1 MRRLTAII
9 LALGLGALALPLIA
23 QEDPEA
29 DKGFLLNFI
38 EDQLSAPDRQIS
50 ISAIDGVLSSDV
62 TIPEI
67 SISDEEGV
75 WLTIENAQLN
85 WDQGA
90 LLTGRL
96 QINSL
101 KAESIDYIRPAV
113 PAKGIDLPAPEAQAP
128 EIPQLPIAI
137 VLGELSV
144 PSVTFGED
152 LFGLGSEIAIAGS
165 LELID
170 GSLDTKL
177 DITRKDGPGGTLA
190 LALAYARDT
199 ETADIDLKLNEPPDG
214 LIVNLLGMEGKPE
227 VSLSLTGSGPLS
239 SLRTDLALD
248 VGGKRALSGVAQ
260 LTRKDGGLG
269 VAAELGG
276 PIADLVPSG
285 YKGFFG
291 ADTRLK
297 TDLLLRDGGGM
308 DVGSFT
314 LTGGQL
320 GLAARASTAADG
332 FLQSLKLDAGIGSAD
347 GSPVAL
353 PGGDETLR
361 LSAARLNVDYGEGD
375 AWTAA
380 LAISGLDTGTLAAQN
395 VTLDLGGAAL
405 NLADPA
411 NRRVTFNGDGAITGI
426 AATDPA
432 LVKGIGTK
440 LGLGIAGLWSP
451 QTALKL
457 AELRLM
463 GKAFDMAL
471 TGTLKGTQFD
481 GDIAVKTPNVAAF
494 SGLAGRQLGG
504 ALDLK
509 AKGTL
514 DALSGGFDL
523 VLDGSANDLALGM
536 DAADAILSGQTT
548 LSGRLARTASG
559 FSAENFAIGNARS
572 RIGANGSFSS
582 DTADFRFE
590 LALDDLGLISDNA
603 SGALNATGTAK
614 GTEGNI
620 ALAFDTSV
628 PTGSLAGHNL
638 SDGRLGFAGVLNDAT
653 LNGNLS
659 GLAFLDGHRVDLT
672 AGLSSADGASRLSD
686 LRFKTQGTQLTGD
699 VTQDA
704 SGLLTGQLALDANDL
719 TLAGALALTELEGAA
734 TARISLAPQGDQQ
747 AAAIAARAQNLVIA
761 GDTRIKSA
769 EIDARIDDAFGV
781 PAING
786 TLSANT
792 IRAAGLTVATV
803 SAKAQTQGEATA
815 FSANATLDNGA
826 KLAGAGSLAP
836 AGSGYRLALDQL
848 SLDHGSASARL
859 VDGTSA
865 TIADDVVILQSAVF
879 AVGTGRITSSGT
891 AGDSLDL
898 TIDLKSVPLSTANAI
913 LPELGLAGTLSG
925 RARVTGAA
933 SDPQIAF
940 DMSGAGINAR
950 AIAEF
955 GIAPLSVSAKGGFA
969 REMLTLS
976 SLTASAPSGLQISAK
991 GRLPLVGSGGDLAVG
1006 GTAPLSL
1013 ANRVLAS
1020 RGAQASGTVTID
1032 ARLTGSLAKPAY
1044 SGTIKMAGAEFVDP
1058 QSNLRLQ
1065 SISAAARLN
1074 GETVTIESFRGS
1086 LAAGGS
1092 IGASGSVSLDADAGF
1107 PADIGISLDSA
1118 RYADGNMLV
1127 ATASGQL
1134 KLTGALMRSPLLA
1147 GSIWLQKAEI
1157 AIPDSFGGQSA
1168 LLDVKHE
1175 DAPAGVAATLEKIEA
1190 NTAGTSSSRASSSL
1204 RLDISIDAPNQ
1215 VFVRGRGMDAELGG
1229 KVRLTG
1235 PVDAI
1240 QPVGGFELIRG
1251 RLIILGQRITFDSG
1265 LVSLTGNLDPYVDFT
1280 ASSPGDDITVYVK
1293 VRGPVSDLDV
1303 SFSSLPELP
1312 QDEVLS
1318 QLIFKRTLG
1327 DLSPLQLAKLAAAAS
1342 ELAGGGGN
1350 SLTDSLRSAAGLAD
1364 LDVVTDA
1371 EGNTAVRAGTYLQD
1385 NIYVGVEAG
1394 TEGKSKV
1401 TIDLDL
1407 TDTIKATGSTTS
1419 DGESSIGLFYE
1430 QDF

>member
-1 MRRLTAII
+1 MRRLAAVIF
-9 LALGLGALALPLIA
+9 ALGLGALALPLIA

-29 DKGFLLNFI
+29 DKGFLLKFV
-38 EDQLSAPDRQIS
+38 EEQLSAPDRQIS

-67 SISDEEGV
+67 TISDQEGV
-75 WLTIENAQLN
+75 WLTIENAHLN

-101 KAESIDYIRPAV
+101 EADKIDYIRPAI
-113 PAKGIDLPAPEAQAP
+113 PAEGIDLPAPEAQAP

-190 LALAYARDT
+190 LALAYARET
-199 ETADIDLKLNEPPDG
+199 ETAEIDLKLNEPPDG

-227 VSLSLTGSGPLS
+227 VSLSLSGSGPLS
-239 SLRTDLALD
+239 SLRTDMALD

-260 LTRKDGGLG
+260 LTREDDGLG

-285 YKGFFG
+285 YKSFFG

-297 TDLLLRDGGGM
+297 ADLLLRDTGGM
-308 DVGSFT
+308 EIGSFT
-314 LTGGQL
+314 LSGGQL
-320 GLAARASTAADG
+320 GLAARGATTADG
-332 FLQSLKLDAGIGSAD
+332 FLENLRLEAGIGSAD

-353 PGGDETLR
+353 PGGGETLR
-361 LSAARLNVDYGEGD
+361 LSAARLNIDYGEGD
-375 AWTAA
+375 DWTAA
-380 LAISGLDTGTLAAQN
+380 LSLSGLDTGSLKAES

-411 NRRVTFNGDGAITGI
+411 NRRVTFNGDGAISGI
-426 AATDPA
+426 SASDPA
-432 LVKGIGTK
+432 LVEGIGSK

-451 QTALKL
+451 ETALKL

-471 TGTLKGTQFD
+471 TGTLKGTAFD
-481 GDIAVKTPNVAAF
+481 GDIAVRTPNIAGF

-509 AKGTL
+509 AAGTL

-523 VLDGSANDLALGM
+523 ALDGTANNLALGM
-536 DAADAILSGQTT
+536 DALDAVLAGQTT
-548 LSGRLARTASG
+548 LSGRLARDATG
-559 FSAENFAIGNARS
+559 FSAENFTIGNAQT
-572 RIGANGSFSS
+572 RIGANGGFSS

-590 LALDDLGLISDNA
+590 LALADLGLVSENA
-603 SGALNATGTAK
+603 SGALSATGTAK
-614 GTEGNI
+614 GTKGNI
-620 ALAFDTSV
+620 ALSFDASV
-628 PTGSLAGHNL
+628 PTGSLAGHRL
-638 SDGRLGFAGVLNDAT
+638 SDGRFGLAGVLNDGT

-659 GLAFLDGHRVDLT
+659 GLAFLDGHRVDLS
-672 AGLSSADGASRLSD
+672 AGLLNAEGASRLSD
-686 LRFKTQGTQLTGD
+686 LKFKTQGAQLTGD

-704 SGLLTGQLALDANDL
+704 DGLLTGQLALDANDL
-719 TLAGALALTELEGAA
+719 TLAGALLLTEIEGAA
-734 TARISLAPQGDQQ
+734 TARVSLAPQGTEQ
-747 AAAIAARAQNLVIA
+747 AAAITASAENLVIA

-769 EIDARIDDAFGV
+769 RIDARIDDAFGV

-786 TLSANT
+786 TVSAAT
-792 IRAAGLTVATV
+792 IRAGGLTVDSL
-803 SAKAQTQGEATA
+803 SAKAQTQGDATG

-826 KLAGAGSLAP
+826 QLAGAGSLAP
-836 AGSGYRLALDQL
+836 AGTGYRLALDQL

-865 TIADDVVILQSAVF
+865 TIADDVVILESAVF

-891 AGDSLDL
+891 AGDNLDL
-898 TIDLKSVPLSTANAI
+898 TVDLKNVPLSSANAI
-913 LPELGLAGTLSG
+913 LPELSLAGTLSG
-925 RARVTGAA
+925 RARVTGSA
-933 SDPQIAF
+933 SDPEISF
-940 DMSGAGINAR
+940 DMSGTGIDAR

-955 GIAPLSVSAKGGFA
+955 GIAPLSVSATGGFA
-969 REMLTLS
+969 RETLTLS
-976 SLTASAPSGLQISAK
+976 KLAASAPSGLQISAK
-991 GRLPLVGSGGDLAVG
+991 GSLPLVGSGGDLAIT

-1013 ANRVLAS
+1013 ANRMLAS
-1020 RGAQASGTVTID
+1020 RGAQASGTVDID
-1032 ARLTGSLAKPAY
+1032 ARLTGSLARPAY
-1044 SGTIKMAGAEFVDP
+1044 SGTIGVSGAEFVDP
-1058 QSNLRLQ
+1058 LSNLRLQ
-1065 SISAAARLN
+1065 AISARARLD
-1074 GETVTIESFRGS
+1074 GETVIIESFGGS

-1092 IGASGSVSLDADAGF
+1092 VRASGSVSLDADAGF
-1107 PADIGISLDSA
+1107 PADLGVTLDSA
-1118 RYADGNMLV
+1118 RYADGTMLV

-1134 KLTGALMRSPLLA
+1134 ALTGALTRNPLLA
-1147 GSIWLQKAEI
+1147 GNIWLQKAEI
-1157 AIPDSFGGQSA
+1157 AIPDSFGDQSSM
-1168 LLDVKHE
+1168 LNVKHK
-1175 DAPAGVAATLEKIEA
+1175 DAPEGVAATLDKIEA
-1190 NTAGTSSSRASSSL
+1190 NTAGTSSSRSSGSM

-1229 KVRLTG
+1229 QVRLTG
-1235 PVDAI
+1235 PVDAV

-1251 RLIILGQRITFDSG
+1251 RLTILGQRITFDSG

-1280 ASSPGDDITVYVK
+1280 ASAPGGDITVYVT

-1303 SFSSLPELP
+1303 TFSSLPELP

-1364 LDVVTDA
+1364 LDVVTD
-1371 EGNTAVRAGTYLQD
+1371 EQGNTAVRAGTYLQD